1 MCFMQKNNFHVK
13 FPLSSECLNVRMVS
27 FECLSADLVNFM
39 NVSTRK
45 ALEKSC
51 TYNIYKL
58 IFVWLGLRITVEIC
72 DFFFQKFRFSN
83 SNSRG
88 A

>member
-1 MCFMQKNNFHVK
+1 MICFMQKKNPFK
-13 FPLSSECLNVRMVS
+13 CPLSGECLNVRMVS

-39 NVSTRK
+39 SVSKRK

-72 DFFFQKFRFSN
+72 DFFFKSFDFCWS
-83 SNSRG
+83 
-88 A
+88 